1 MVKPDCYYT
10 KPDNTEHGI
19 DMYLLQQNEYPN
31 CINDPVDGYWRCE
44 DSTLVDEQNSNL
56 YVYPYDVSNNDRAS
70 NKLYINSDEDFNLRH
85 LNLAILNENFKDYHE
100 ENNENPY
107 GAGANFEN
115 SDGTDSYKQICGII
129 GFFNYPLKLKN
140 SNVPPYIQNE
150 RSNINLEKHPQLQTH
165 LEAISY
171 NTVKDNEVAEHKGSN
186 NNWRY
191 DKWCSDTSNIREICL
206 NKNMKLK
213 ITNGSYRPI
222 KFQFLIIANK
232 PNTEFDEKSINRK
245 SFTMIQVK
253 RKGDLN
259 EYIDDTTDV
268 LIIKSTAK
276 VKVAAEKTENTNS
289 QERMAAELDKTHGHN
304 VLNRDYFQEY
314 NMIFKR
320 DIPNA
325 DTIRNTRGTK
335 IPRYKLQCEPRTR
348 LKIAYADSLQKP
360 IQKVDVRKRSKAID
374 TEIREYVKKH
384 KGITQK
390 EYTNYI
396 KNSGYLDEAK
406 TTPSL
411 SSYINSSINRE
422 RKRVR
427 KSETIAANKKHRA
440 KGISQI
446 LTKRRRQH
454 RIRKQIKKKT
464 KRRKKQ
470 SEEKNK
476 KTKRHKKIK
485 KIKIKTLKI
494 NQ

>member
-19 DMYLLQQNEYPN
+19 DMYLLQQNEYPD

-70 NKLYINSDEDFNLRH
+70 NKLYNNSDGNFNLRH
-85 LNLAILNENFKDYHE
+85 LNLDMLNENFKDYHE

-115 SDGTDSYKQICGII
+115 SDGKDSYKQICGII

-150 RSNINLEKHPQLQTH
+150 RSNINLEKHPQLKTH

-171 NTVKDNEVAEHKGSN
+171 NTVEDNEVAEHKGSD

-213 ITNGSYRPI
+213 TTTTTGSYRPI
-222 KFQFLIIANK
+222 KFQFLILANK

-245 SFTMIQVK
+245 SFTMIPVDSK
-253 RKGDLN
+253 RGIN
-259 EYIDDTTDV
+259 EHIDDDTDV

-276 VKVAAEKTENTNS
+276 VKVAAEKHEKTKL
-289 QERMAAELDKTHGHN
+289 QEMMAAEFETHGPN
-304 VLNRDYFQEY
+304 VLNRGYFQEY

-320 DIPNA
+320 NIPDAALKLNTMG
-325 DTIRNTRGTK
+325 TI
-335 IPRYKLQCEPRTR
+335 IPRYILQCEPKSR
-348 LKIAYADSLQKP
+348 LKIASVDLLQKP

-374 TEIREYVKKH
+374 TEVREYVKKH

-390 EYTNYI
+390 EYNNYI
-396 KNSGYLDEAK
+396 NNSGYLDEAK

-411 SSYINSSINRE
+411 SSYIHSTINRE
-422 RKRVR
+422 RKRVLKR
-427 KSETIAANKKHRA
+427 ETIANKKHKA

-454 RIRKQIKKKT
+454 RIKKLIKRKT
-464 KRRKKQ
+464 KKHKKPRNPRKY
-470 SEEKNK
+470 K
-476 KTKRHKKIK
+476 KTKRHKKDK
-485 KIKIKTLKI
+485 KK
-494 NQ
+494 

>member
-70 NKLYINSDEDFNLRH
+70 NKLYINKERDFNLRH

-115 SDGTDSYKQICGII
+115 SDGTDSYEQICGII

-140 SNVPPYIQNE
+140 SNVPLYIQNE

-165 LEAISY
+165 LKDISY

-213 ITNGSYRPI
+213 TTNGSYRPI

-232 PNTEFDEKSINRK
+232 PNTEFDKKSINRN

-253 RKGDLN
+253 RKSDLN
-259 EYIDDTTDV
+259 EYIHNTTDV

-276 VKVAAEKTENTNS
+276 VKVASELTEKTNS

-325 DTIRNTRGTK
+325 DTIRNTRGTR
-335 IPRYKLQCEPRTR
+335 IPRYILQCEPRTR
-348 LKIAYADSLQKP
+348 LKIASADLLQKP
-360 IQKVDVRKRSKAID
+360 INDLERGRQIA
-374 TEIREYVKKH
+374 REFKDNRMSFTSMKDIENF
-384 KGITQK
+384 GNPFIQ
-390 EYTNYI
+390 EAS
-396 KNSGYLDEAK
+396 KNSL
-406 TTPSL
+406 L
-411 SSYINSSINRE
+411 LN
-422 RKRVR
+422 RVR
-427 KSETIAANKKHRA
+427 NSLKREKKYFNKMQSKMQNKRQRTA

-454 RIRKQIKKKT
+454 RIRKLIKRKTKRRKNKAKKKT
-464 KRRKKQ
+464 KRRK
-470 SEEKNK
+470 NK
-476 KTKRHKKIK
+476 AT
-485 KIKIKTLKI
+485 
-494 NQ
+494 

>member
-70 NKLYINSDEDFNLRH
+70 NNLYINSDGDFNLRH

-348 LKIAYADSLQKP
+348 LKIASADLLQNPINDLERDIERGRQIAREFKNNRMRFTSMEDIDNFGNPFIQESSNNPNLKRRVHSSLNSAKKYFKKTQN
-360 IQKVDVRKRSKAID
+360 
-374 TEIREYVKKH
+374 KKH
-384 KGITQK
+384 KTG
-390 EYTNYI
+390 
-396 KNSGYLDEAK
+396 
-406 TTPSL
+406 
-411 SSYINSSINRE
+411 
-422 RKRVR
+422 
-427 KSETIAANKKHRA
+427 
-440 KGISQI
+440 KGKGVSQI

-454 RIRKQIKKKT
+454 RIRKLIKRKT
-464 KRRKKQ
+464 KRRKNKA
-470 SEEKNK
+470 KK
-476 KTKRHKKIK
+476 KTKKQNDIK
-485 KIKIKTLKI
+485 KSRK
-494 NQ
+494 